1 MKHTELETGDKET
14 RVSYTKIHPSG
25 VLESVIALLIVI
37 YALPVSAVLVKG
49 TLSILYPVAKSCE
62 VKGNG

>member
-1 MKHTELETGDKET
+1 MKHTEVDTDNKET

-25 VLESVIALLIVI
+25 VLESVIALLILI

-49 TLSILYPVAKSCE
+49 TLSILYPPPKSCE
-62 VKGNG
+62 VQQ